1 MIAWITTFL
10 VLAGGLFSLLAAV
23 GTLRL
28 PDLFTR
34 MQAAAKSGTLGAG
47 LIILAVAVHHGTL
60 GVTTRA
66 LLVIAFL
73 FLTAP
78 VAAHMIA
85 RAAYFNGVAPWED
98 TAVNEMRR
106 EDEAD
111 RVHRVDNHLE

>member
-1 MIAWITTFL
+1 MIEWITALLLF
-10 VLAGGLFSLLAAV
+10 AGGAFSLLSAV
-23 GTLRL
+23 GILRF

-34 MQAAAKSGTLGAG
+34 MQAAAKGGTLGAG
-47 LIILAVAVHHGTL
+47 LTILAVAVHHGTL

-85 RAAYFNGVAPWED
+85 RAAYFSGVAPWDD
-98 TAVNEMRR
+98 TAVNEMPP
-106 EDEAD
+106 EGETGF
-111 RVHRVDNHLE
+111 VHRTNESVE